1 MKDPCKPST
10 SVKVLRNV
18 VKIKTGKKTKLTKRN
33 ICEVFTDI
41 KTGKLPLPP
50 LVLTRDRS
58 YLLDKKSPFTSG
70 EYDKLFDKTS
80 SRAVLKRLAEKVNI
94 KKVDTLTKSQLVDAI
109 LKRLQFL
116 NISEPVKLSAAVS
129 SPTAA
134 PTPKVTVI
142 TKPKQIRKGEFI
154 PAVRKSGTM
163 TNKDLIGAIP
173 QNTVPTPPQVN
184 SRVSVAPEQG
194 KVILGDRNYDLLFDP
209 KTKKSELIR
218 IAKKVNV
225 ENVDNMTRKE
235 LIEATTKRLRFM
247 TNRGLTRK
255 APVPFAPNKPPVTS
269 TPSFF
274 PKAPNRP
281 PVTTTPSFLQ
291 VKPKA
296 PTPDTGLLN
305 YSRGGANAKGGSFL
319 NFSNG
324 GKKNTN
330 VPNFL
335 KKANVPNAK
344 GGSFLNF
351 SNGGKKNTNVPN
363 FLKKA
368 NVPNAKGGSFLNFFG
383 GGKKNSNT
391 PSVPKKVNVPNFLKK
406 ANVPNVPKKVNAPN
420 AKKGK
425 SFLNFFG
432 GGKKNSNT
440 PSVPKKVNVPSV
452 PKKVNAPNAKK
463 GKSFLNFFRGGKKNS
478 NAPSVPKKANVP
490 NVPKKVNVPNVPK
503 KANAPNAKKG
513 KSFLNFFRGGKK
525 NSNAPSVP
533 KKVNAPN
540 AKKGKSFFNYFKGG
554 KKKNVNVKPNSGIG
568 KNTLPPNVKPNK
580 IENNKINN
588 MTEEL
593 INNAVNNEISN
604 SVRKKQL
611 NDEAKRQNRAKN
623 KNNNNFNAT
632 KELNKQ
638 LNNEAKRQNRAKN
651 KNNNNFNAGTE
662 FNKQMAIR
670 NVTDELITRAVN
682 NEISNSVRKKQLNNE
697 AKRQNRAKNKNN
709 NNFNAGTEFNKQM
722 AIRDVTD
729 ELITRAVND
738 EIVNSMRKN
747 INNTTTNTK
756 LNNATKNMILSI
768 NKATTL
774 KELRKI
780 FLKGTLKL
788 HPNKGGNEATFKIFM
803 NAHNKKKNL
812 LNSGNTK
819 KNDVK
824 INNMTEDL
832 VNNAVNEELTT
843 EIVNEINAGPVTDE
857 IIDDLVS
864 KIINETPVMRLGG
877 RAAEPNQLTNDI
889 LTNVEQDVSKEI
901 VTTFNNPLFNNKRTT
916 INNPLF
922 NNKKDGSEELSNY
935 INNLGL
941 QNENKQKLMSL
952 FNTTNQTLEAAKRN
966 ATTIRDTRKLEKNAN
981 FVSERDKLRNKITKE
996 LNMVPNNN
1004 GMFSERRGLTK
1015 GRIGI
1020 WARELKQA
1028 KTMENLK
1035 NIDNKLAKKT
1045 ALRRDIENKYTKMG
1059 LTKVEK
1065 MNHRRKTM
1073 KFLNNVDAR
1082 RELVEIQV
1090 KNKTN
1095 NNNNTNSVISN
1106 YNSNANSNEPK
1117 GKMKYGSR
1125 ENFINAKKIELRE
1138 LAKNTST
1145 NFGRNINQMET
1156 RTNVAKLRG
1165 RIEGAV
1171 RRNKASFEPVM
1182 TNIDRIKR
1190 AGAVAEAKRKAKAE
1204 LRKKNKEVAKATG
1217 RGVKATQKKRQM
1229 KRK

>member
-163 TNKDLIGAIP
+163 TNKDLIGATP

-335 KKANVPNAK
+335 KKANVP
-344 GGSFLNF
+344 
-351 SNGGKKNTNVPN
+351 
-363 FLKKA
+363 
-368 NVPNAKGGSFLNFFG
+368 
-383 GGKKNSNT
+383 
-391 PSVPKKVNVPNFLKK
+391 
-406 ANVPNVPKKVNAPN
+406 
-420 AKKGK
+420 
-425 SFLNFFG
+425 
-432 GGKKNSNT
+432 
-440 PSVPKKVNVPSV
+440 SV

-478 NAPSVPKKANVP
+478 NAPSVPKK
-490 NVPKKVNVPNVPK
+490 
-503 KANAPNAKKG
+503 
-513 KSFLNFFRGGKK
+513 
-525 NSNAPSVP
+525 
-533 KKVNAPN
+533 VNASN

-554 KKKNVNVKPNSGIG
+554 KKKNVNVKPNSG
-568 KNTLPPNVKPNK
+568 TLPPNVKPNK

-651 KNNNNFNAGTE
+651 KNTNNFNAGTE

-722 AIRDVTD
+722 AIRNVTD
-729 ELITRAVND
+729 VLITRAVND

-824 INNMTEDL
+824 INNMTQDL

-1125 ENFINAKKIELRE
+1125 ENFINAKKIELQE

-1190 AGAVAEAKRKAKAE
+1190 AGAAAEAKRKAKAE